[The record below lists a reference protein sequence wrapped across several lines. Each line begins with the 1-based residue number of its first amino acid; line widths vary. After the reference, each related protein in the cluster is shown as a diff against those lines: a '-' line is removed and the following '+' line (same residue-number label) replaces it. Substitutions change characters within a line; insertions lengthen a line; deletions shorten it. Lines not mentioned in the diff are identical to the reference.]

1 MSYFSRRSHWVTLAI
16 SLCLLILVVVSYQ
29 SKSLAIAKESETYE
43 ALRLFAAVLDLI
55 QRDYVEDVEPKKLIY
70 GAING
75 MLTSLD
81 PHSGFLKPE
90 EYKELQI
97 ETKGSFTGIGIEI
110 TQKDGLPTVVS
121 PIEGTPADKA
131 GLKPNDK
138 IVKIGD
144 KQTKDMTL
152 TEVVKLLRGP
162 KGTEVTISVFR
173 EGWTGL
179 KEFTLKRDVIPIRSV
194 RFHKI
199 EDGYGYIRISNFL
212 NKTTEDF
219 RNALKELEG
228 EKGTLKGLILDV
240 RNNPGG
246 LLDQAVNISDE
257 FIDSGLIVYTDGRVA
272 DQKIKF
278 SAHPDKIHR
287 NYPIVVLVNEGSA
300 SASEIVAGALQDH
313 KRAIIMGTQTF
324 GKGSVQVVNP
334 LPDGSAVRLTIARY
348 YTPNGRSIQA
358 KGITPDIVVPFVP
371 KEKADTNGKD
381 KKNNILKESD
391 LKGHLRPEGKSD
403 DKDVAKPQTKSEGK
417 SEDVPVTPSEEGPAI
432 GKDFVMDNQIEEALR
447 ILKAWEIFAQFKK

>member
-1 MSYFSRRSHWVTLAI
+1 MLHFPKRSRWIFFSV
-16 SLCLLILVVVSYQ
+16 SLCLLISVVVFSQ
-29 SKSLAIAKESETYE
+29 GKSLAVAKESETYE
-43 ALRLFAAVLDLI
+43 ALRLFASVLDLI
-55 QRDYVEDVEPKKLIY
+55 QRDYVEEVEPKKLIY

-90 EYKELQI
+90 EFKEFQI

-110 TQKDGLPTVVS
+110 TQKDGVPTVVS

-173 EGWTGL
+173 DGWTGL

-199 EDGYGYIRISNFL
+199 EDGYGYIRVSNFL

-219 RNALKELEG
+219 KNALKELEG
-228 EKGTLKGLILDV
+228 EKGGLKGLILDV

-278 SAHPDKIHR
+278 AAHPNKIQR

-313 KRAIIMGTQTF
+313 KRAIVMGTQSF

-371 KEKADTNGKD
+371 KEKTDTNGKD
-381 KKNNILKESD
+381 KKNSILKESD
-391 LKGHLRPEGKSD
+391 LKGHLRPEGKTD
-403 DKDVAKPQTKSEGK
+403 EKEGKPQSKQEEVVAPAGDEIPVSGK
-417 SEDVPVTPSEEGPAI
+417 E
-432 GKDFVMDNQIEEALR
+432 FVMDNQIEEALR
-447 ILKAWEIFAQFKK
+447 ILKAWDIFAQFKK